1 MLNIL
6 LLSIFQSVFAI
17 TLPENEKLTCD
28 EKEGQLQFI
37 EQSPAAIDDDVWR
50 NIELSTRKYDSE
62 MSPQYEQQR
71 KKGLILPKKKGI
83 FTFSCIYDP
92 AYSRG
97 THRIVTREK
106 GATKILP
113 RKD

>member
-1 MLNIL
+1 MMLNTL

-28 EKEGQLQFI
+28 EKEGQLQLTDSHLP
-37 EQSPAAIDDDVWR
+37 Q
-50 NIELSTRKYDSE
+50 LTMTYDEILNCLRANMILKCRLNMSSSE
-62 MSPQYEQQR
+62 
-71 KKGLILPKKKGI
+71 KKVYYFLKKGI
-83 FTFSCIYDP
+83 FTFSYIYDP
-92 AYSRG
+92 VYSRE
-97 THRIVTREK
+97 THRIVTRKK